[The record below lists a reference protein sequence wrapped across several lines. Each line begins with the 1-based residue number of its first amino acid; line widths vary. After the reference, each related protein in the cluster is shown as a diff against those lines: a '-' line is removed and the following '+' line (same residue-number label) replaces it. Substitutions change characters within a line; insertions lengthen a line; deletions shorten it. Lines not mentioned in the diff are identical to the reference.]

1 MAESE
6 QISWAYVKLEN
17 EAEIFSAWIDSKY
30 PFKITVP
37 FYMAWFL
44 AADQLITCIVSVFLT
59 TAFNLAGAESI
70 CSEDTRSMIN
80 SVIQ

>member
-1 MAESE
+1 MKKMK
-6 QISWAYVKLEN
+6 QKKLQKLCFTCK
-17 EAEIFSAWIDSKY
+17 AFQTKY

>member
-1 MAESE
+1 M
-6 QISWAYVKLEN
+6 IKLEFRKILGPIVV
-17 EAEIFSAWIDSKY
+17 AIDG
-30 PFKITVP
+30 
-37 FYMAWFL
+37 L
-44 AADQLITCIVSVFLT
+44 QAADQLITCIVSVFLT

>member
-1 MAESE
+1 MGPIVVA
-6 QISWAYVKLEN
+6 
-17 EAEIFSAWIDSKY
+17 IDG
-30 PFKITVP
+30 
-37 FYMAWFL
+37 L
-44 AADQLITCIVSVFLT
+44 QAADQLITCIVSVFLT